1 MVRLRVMVELSA
13 VEILK
18 RVDLYL
24 LAFLCVVIKITV
36 LLILQLSSYWHLW
49 FFKGD
54 FERKADID
62 R

>member
-1 MVRLRVMVELSA
+1 MVELSA

-49 FFKGD
+49 FFKGG